1 MEKYKRFTLDCIK
14 TKAQV
19 LSVYDGDTFTAGI
32 EFLNE
37 FFSFSFR
44 ILEINTPEIRS
55 DYENAIKSRNRFLQL
70 IGVEIE
76 LDSKKSKKEIEKFL
90 VEIFVDVECK
100 KFDKYGRVLCNVFK
114 DDVNLGNMLLEENF
128 AVPYNV

>member
-1 MEKYKRFTLDCIK
+1 MEKYKRFTLDGIK

-44 ILEINTPEIRS
+44 ILEINTPEIR
-55 DYENAIKSRNRFLQL
+55 
-70 IGVEIE
+70 
-76 LDSKKSKKEIEKFL
+76 
-90 VEIFVDVECK
+90 
-100 KFDKYGRVLCNVFK
+100 
-114 DDVNLGNMLLEENF
+114 
-128 AVPYNV
+128 